1 MKKKILMRLYRIH
14 DLDLITF
21 IQTHELDFPKAVYC
35 SLKAFTKGET
45 FVIKIPPKRDI
56 NKELILKRNYTYIIY
71 LDEDKDKKEIILLEK
86 IAKGNR
92 NNFLKNLLRL
102 YLCNPMSELFLVDEK
117 DEKYFYEKFDIFRKG
132 RKFADLNE
140 IKELNSSKF
149 KIRKTEQKKK
159 GTSIKQESKQ
169 NNTKSNSFEKDEL
182 EDKTSEAEENKEKD
196 VSEKEIQ
203 RTENVTETVSEPEVV
218 TEQENESESED
229 IADMFS
235 SFLE

>member
-56 NKELILKRNYTYIIY
+56 DKELILKRNYTYIIY

-117 DEKYFYEKFDIFRKG
+117 YFYEKFDIFRKG
-132 RKFADLNE
+132 RKFADLDE
-140 IKELNSSKF
+140 IKELNSLKS
-149 KIRKTEQKKK
+149 KIRKAEQKKK
-159 GTSIKQESKQ
+159 ETSIKQESKQ
-169 NNTKSNSFEKDEL
+169 DNTQSNSFEKNEV
-182 EDKTSEAEENKEKD
+182 EDKTSETEESKEKD

-203 RTENVTETVSEPEVV
+203 RTENVTESMSEPEVV
-218 TEQENESESED
+218 TEQENEPESED

-235 SFLE
+235 SFLG

>member
-1 MKKKILMRLYRIH
+1 MTIPALF
-14 DLDLITF
+14 LIA
-21 IQTHELDFPKAVYC
+21 K
-35 SLKAFTKGET
+35 
-45 FVIKIPPKRDI
+45 FVV
-56 NKELILKRNYTYIIY
+56 
-71 LDEDKDKKEIILLEK
+71 IILLEK

-117 DEKYFYEKFDIFRKG
+117 DEKYFYEKFDIFRRG
-132 RKFADLNE
+132 RKFADLDE
-140 IKELNSSKF
+140 IKELNSLKS

-159 GTSIKQESKQ
+159 GISIKQESKQ
-169 NNTKSNSFEKDEL
+169 DNTQSNSFEKDEL
-182 EDKTSEAEENKEKD
+182 EDKTSETEESNGKN

-203 RTENVTETVSEPEVV
+203 RTENVTKTVSEPEVV

-235 SFLE
+235 SFLG